1 MLAVPSF
8 FDDLIQH
15 HITPPVYLFA
25 IGLLSSV
32 HFAFILSNQLFYQL
46 DIDIFS

>member
-1 MLAVPSF
+1 MAVPSF

-15 HITPPVYLFA
+15 HIAPAVYLLA
-25 IGLLSSV
+25 VDLLRCV
-32 HFAFILSNQLFYQL
+32 HLAFILSNQLFNQL